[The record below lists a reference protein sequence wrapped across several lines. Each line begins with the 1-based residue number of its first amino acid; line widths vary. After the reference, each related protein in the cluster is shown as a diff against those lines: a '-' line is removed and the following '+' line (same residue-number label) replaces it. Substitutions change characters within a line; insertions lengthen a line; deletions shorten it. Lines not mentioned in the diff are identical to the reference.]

1 MTKSM
6 VLFLLIRL
14 IRAIR
19 GSFFFEGCER
29 LPTTLPPVA
38 AKAAKARLGSAV
50 TAFAAGM
57 WAALFLPADAGGY
70 VLSRLRRLKG

>member
-19 GSFFFEGCER
+19 GFSSSPVNGYLFEAKGRMRVSFSASSVPLRLLFFFE
-29 LPTTLPPVA
+29 
-38 AKAAKARLGSAV
+38 S
-50 TAFAAGM
+50 
-57 WAALFLPADAGGY
+57 
-70 VLSRLRRLKG
+70 

>member
-29 LPTTLPPVA
+29 LLKKTPVVSQSISNE
-38 AKAAKARLGSAV
+38 RLC
-50 TAFAAGM
+50 
-57 WAALFLPADAGGY
+57 FLCAS
-70 VLSRLRRLKG
+70 VFQLVSCE

>member
-14 IRAIR
+14 TRLIRAIRVIR

-29 LPTTLPPVA
+29 LLKKTPVVSQSISNE
-38 AKAAKARLGSAV
+38 RLC
-50 TAFAAGM
+50 
-57 WAALFLPADAGGY
+57 FLCASVFRPCF
-70 VLSRLRRLKG
+70 L